1 MVGPGPIK
9 KKKCL
14 RAGRQPQGNTLPGC
28 GDRPEPASCLRILP
42 ARRLAG
48 SGQRRRQRLR
58 PRGKTENS
66 KGSPSPPSDTS
77 KHPAPTP
84 RDRVEI
90 GQAVSRHSAANG
102 LDPMLVMA
110 VIVVESG
117 GNPGAV
123 SPKGATGLMQVMPWH
138 VDDFG
143 GNADLTD
150 IDDNIRIGTFIL
162 ADNMR
167 RWGHNEGIQRYFWGS
182 GQPDGRYLAKVM
194 KAMEDL
200 NG

>member
-1 MVGPGPIK
+1 MTFQNFQAARKWILLGIAIVFISISS
-9 KKKCL
+9 
-14 RAGRQPQGNTLPGC
+14 
-28 GDRPEPASCLRILP
+28 ASVI
-42 ARRLAG
+42 
-48 SGQRRRQRLR
+48 
-58 PRGKTENS
+58 RGVC
-66 KGSPSPPSDTS
+66 PLPSDAEWAFTDGEAARMEEYVALGDMAAVYN
-77 KHPAPTP
+77 PALTLT
-84 RDRVEI
+84 DRVEI

-167 RWGHNEGIQRYFWGS
+167 RWGHNAGIQRYFWGT
-182 GQPDGRYLAKVM
+182 GQPDGRYLAKVL
-194 KAMEDL
+194 KAMEAL